1 MSILL
6 DKKELKKAAKEI
18 SVAKI
23 HEAIEVLQSAISD
36 RQKEIDTIEQIK
48 QLAKSQGFS
57 LEQLGLSVAAN
68 VVVEAV
74 EQPSEVST
82 RPTKP
87 KFKTLNPD
95 SQFFYVENGKLN
107 LLKTHTMKKGLEE
120 RGIQVVPFIN
130 VDQKFQ
136 HEISQLIEEA
146 VAQAT
151 TSFNAKVEI
160 WNAWAEQNG
169 EDILATRG

>member
-23 HEAIEVLQSAISD
+23 HEAIEVLQSVIAD

-48 QLAKSQGFS
+48 QLAKAQGFS
-57 LEQLGLSVAAN
+57 LEQLGLQLTTN
-68 VVVEAV
+68 VVAEVVEEQVEA
-74 EQPSEVST
+74 T
-82 RPTKP
+82 KRPTKP
-87 KFKTLNPD
+87 KFKTLNPE
-95 SQFFYVENGKLN
+95 SQFFYVEDGKLH
-107 LLKTHTMKKGLEE
+107 LLKTHTMKKGLED
-120 RGIQVVPFIN
+120 RGIKVVAFGK
-130 VDQKFQ
+130 VEKKYQS
-136 HEISQLIEEA
+136 EISPLIAEA
-146 VAQAT
+146 LEQAT

-169 EDILATRG
+169 EEILAKK

>member
-23 HEAIEVLQSAISD
+23 HEAIEVLQSAIAD

-48 QLAKSQGFS
+48 QLAKAQGFS
-57 LEQLGLSVAAN
+57 LEQLGLSVSAT
-68 VVVEAV
+68 VAV
-74 EQPSEVST
+74 ETSEEPSEVGK

-120 RGIQVVPFIN
+120 RGIKVVPFSK
-130 VDQKFQ
+130 VEKKFQ
-136 HEISQLIEEA
+136 SEISLLIAEA
-146 VAQAT
+146 SAQAT

-169 EDILATRG
+169 EEILAAR

>member
-23 HEAIEVLQSAISD
+23 HEAIEVLQSVIAD

-48 QLAKSQGFS
+48 QLAKAQGFS
-57 LEQLGLSVAAN
+57 LEQLGLQLTTNVAAE
-68 VVVEAV
+68 VVEEKV
-74 EQPSEVST
+74 EAEK

-87 KFKTLNPD
+87 KFKTLNPE
-95 SQFFYVENGKLN
+95 SQFFYVEDGKLH

-120 RGIQVVPFIN
+120 RGIKVVPFAK
-130 VDQKFQ
+130 VEKKFQ
-136 HEISQLIEEA
+136 SEISPLIADA

-151 TSFNAKVEI
+151 ESFNAKVEI

-169 EDILATRG
+169 EDILSKK

>member
-23 HEAIEVLQSAISD
+23 HEAIEVLQSVIAD

-48 QLAKSQGFS
+48 QLAKAQGFS
-57 LEQLGLSVAAN
+57 LEQLGLQLTTN
-68 VVVEAV
+68 VVAEVVE
-74 EQPSEVST
+74 EQVDAT
-82 RPTKP
+82 KRPTKP
-87 KFKTLNPD
+87 KFKTLNPE
-95 SQFFYVENGKLN
+95 SQFFYVEDGKLH
-107 LLKTHTMKKGLEE
+107 LLKTHTMKKGLED
-120 RGIQVVPFIN
+120 RGIKVVAFSK
-130 VDQKFQ
+130 VEKKYQS
-136 HEISQLIEEA
+136 EISPLIAEA
-146 VAQAT
+146 LEQAT

-169 EDILATRG
+169 EIRLDSRK